1 VHGRSAESL
10 KVIIYK
16 GVVLMT
22 DDTIRDGAI
31 QSPLDKKISR
41 SGVLKAGAVAAAG
54 LAGVTAW
61 PRGTMAAPA
70 QVSKKYRI
78 AIVPKGLD
86 NPVFNTANWGGA
98 WRAKELGDVEFTY
111 TGSAVSDAAP
121 QVTVMD
127 GLIAAGYDG
136 IGISCNAPAPLQQPI
151 DYAIKK
157 GITVMTWDSDSPK
170 SKRPVFYGVDGYACG
185 QLESKLVNGWAAGKA
200 GKVWVLSGD
209 AGADNLNQRV
219 AGVKNAL
226 AKNLTIVETAYAAND
241 SAQICIQDIELAVTK
256 YPDLTAMIWVGGWPL
271 FTNATLPNLTKATK
285 AGLKVVSF
293 DYLAPELPWV
303 QRGQIEALVGQDYW
317 GWGYESVQIIHEL
330 LKGKKFPAF
339 VPQASPVVTKANI
352 GPYVHLWQVA
362 KDPASA
368 AVAFNALL
376 HDKPIM
382 GK

>member
-1 VHGRSAESL
+1 MA
-10 KVIIYK
+10 
-16 GVVLMT
+16 
-22 DDTIRDGAI
+22 DDTTRDAAV
-31 QSPLDKKISR
+31 STPLDTKVSR
-41 SGVLKAGAVAAAG
+41 AGLLKAGAVAAAG
-54 LAGVTAW
+54 AAGAGLLSW

-70 QVSKKYRI
+70 HISKVYRI

-98 WRAKELGDVEFTY
+98 WRSKQLGDVEFTY

-121 QVTVMD
+121 QVTVLD

-136 IGISCNAPAPLQQPI
+136 IGISCNAPEPLKEPI
-151 DYAIKK
+151 DYGIKK
-157 GITVMTWDSDSPK
+157 GITIITWDSDSPT
-170 SKRPVFYGVDGYACG
+170 SKRPTFYGVDGYACG
-185 QLESKLVNGWAAGKA
+185 QTESKIMNKWAGGKA

-209 AGADNLNQRV
+209 PGAANLNQRV

-241 SAQICIQDIELAVTK
+241 ATTICIEDINTAIEK
-256 YPDLTAMIWVGGWPL
+256 WPDLIGMIWVGGWAL
-271 FTNATLPNLTKATK
+271 FTNAPIPALAKAAK
-285 AGLKVVSF
+285 AGLKVVTF

-303 QRGQIEALVGQDYW
+303 QSGQIGALVGQDYW

-339 VPQASPVVTKANI
+339 VPQASPVVTAANI
-352 GPYVHLWQVA
+352 GPYVKLWQTATPAMWA
-362 KDPASA
+362 KNPA
-368 AVAFNALL
+368 AVAGAFDALL

-382 GK
+382 GM